1 MRKNNH
7 GLLRQVVILILCAI
21 ALSIAFLMIHAART
35 VFRSQIPFFQLIDQ
49 QDGNVIVFE
58 VGPEPASFPGV
69 VDLVPSPTTTL
80 YMILGSD
87 FRPESGYRTDVIMLV
102 AVDSLSGKVSLVS
115 FPRDLWV
122 TIPGYFEE
130 RINAVMQVGGFP
142 LLANTMQTN
151 FGIYPTNFVMVD
163 MEGFLSMIDVL
174 GGITFE
180 TEFQTAD
187 ACDSSL
193 DPDRWCEVGPGEVP
207 LDKDWALWYVR
218 ARYNSSDFDRLRRTQ
233 EVVQAVAKKVISP
246 VGWLKWP
253 ALMDVYA
260 SEVESNLSPDELL
273 PFIRF
278 AFGFDPDEDI
288 RHYTI
293 GPNEAVG
300 YTTASGAQVLIP
312 NVPLIQSILQKAL
325 SFE

>member
-1 MRKNNH
+1 
-7 GLLRQVVILILCAI
+7 
-21 ALSIAFLMIHAART
+21 MIHAART

-49 QDGNVIVFE
+49 QDGNIVTLE

-69 VDLVPSPTTTL
+69 VDLVPSPTTKV

-130 RINAVMQVGGFP
+130 RINAVMQVGGFQ

-163 MEGFLSMIDVL
+163 MEGFLGMIDVL
-174 GGITFE
+174 GGVTFE

-193 DPDRWCEVGPGEVP
+193 DPDRWCEVGPGKVT

-253 ALMDVYA
+253 DLMDVYA
-260 SEVESNLSPDELL
+260 LDVESNLTPNELL

-288 RHYTI
+288 RHYSI

-300 YTTASGAQVLIP
+300 YITTEGAQVLLP
-312 NVPLIQSILQKAL
+312 NVPRIQSILQEAL
-325 SFE
+325 SFN

>member
-1 MRKNNH
+1 MRKINQSLLSQIFTLTVC
-7 GLLRQVVILILCAI
+7 GLVLIIDL
-21 ALSIAFLMIHAART
+21 LLIHAAGT
-35 VFRSQIPFFQLIDQ
+35 VFRSQIPFFQLADR
-49 QDGNVIVFE
+49 QDENVVGME
-58 VGPEPASFPGV
+58 VGPEPAAFPGV
-69 VDLVPSPTTTL
+69 VDLTPSPATRL

-130 RINAVMQVGGFP
+130 RINAVMQVGGFQ

-151 FGIYPTNFVMVD
+151 FGIYPTDYVLVD
-163 MEGFLSMIDVL
+163 MEGFLDTVDVL
-174 GGITFE
+174 GGVTFE
-180 TEFQTAD
+180 TDFQTAD

-193 DPDRWCEVGPGEVP
+193 DPDRWCEVGPGKVT
-207 LDKDWALWYVR
+207 LDQDWALWYVR

-246 VGWLKWP
+246 AGWLKWP

-260 SEVESNLSPDELL
+260 SDVESSLSPDELL

-278 AFGFDPDEDI
+278 AFGFNPDEDI
-288 RHYTI
+288 RHYSI

-300 YTTASGAQVLIP
+300 YTTAGGAQVLLP
-312 NVPLIQSILQKAL
+312 NIPLIQTILQQAIT
-325 SFE
+325 FE

>member
-1 MRKNNH
+1 MQKNNH
-7 GLLRQVVILILCAI
+7 SLFGQIVLLIICTI

-35 VFRSQIPFFQLIDQ
+35 VFRSQIPFFQLIDH
-49 QDGNVIVFE
+49 QDGKVVTLE
-58 VGPEPASFPGV
+58 VGPEPAAFTGV
-69 VDLVPSPTTTL
+69 VDLTPSPTTTI

-87 FRPESGYRTDVIMLV
+87 FRPESGYRTDVLMLV

-130 RINAVMQVGGFP
+130 RINAVMQVGGFQ

-151 FGIYPTNFVMVD
+151 FGIYPTDYVMVD
-163 MEGFLSMIDVL
+163 MEGFLGIIDVI
-174 GGITFE
+174 GGVTFE

-193 DPDRWCEVGPGEVP
+193 DPDRWCEVGPGKVT

-246 VGWLKWP
+246 TGWLKWP

-260 SEVESNLSPDELL
+260 SEVESNLNPHELL

-288 RHYTI
+288 RRYTI

-300 YTTASGAQVLIP
+300 YLTADGAQVLIP
-312 NVPLIQSILQKAL
+312 NVPLIQSILQEAL
-325 SFE
+325 YFE

>member
-1 MRKNNH
+1 MRKINQSLWSQIFTLAVC
-7 GLLRQVVILILCAI
+7 GLVLIIDL
-21 ALSIAFLMIHAART
+21 LLIHAAGT
-35 VFRSQIPFFQLIDQ
+35 VFRSQIPFFQLADR
-49 QDGNVIVFE
+49 QDENVVGME
-58 VGPEPASFPGV
+58 VGPEPAAFPGV
-69 VDLVPSPTTTL
+69 VDLTPSPATRL

-130 RINAVMQVGGFP
+130 RINAVMQVGGFQ

-151 FGIYPTNFVMVD
+151 FGIYPTDYVLVD
-163 MEGFLSMIDVL
+163 MEGFLDTVNVL
-174 GGITFE
+174 GGVTFE
-180 TEFQTAD
+180 TDFQTAD
-187 ACDSSL
+187 SCDSSL
-193 DPDRWCEVGPGEVP
+193 DPDRWCEVGPGKVT
-207 LDKDWALWYVR
+207 LDQDWALWYVR
-218 ARYNSSDFDRLRRTQ
+218 ARHNSSDFDRLRRTQ

-246 VGWLKWP
+246 AGWLKWP

-260 SEVESNLSPDELL
+260 SDVESSLSPDELL

-278 AFGFDPDEDI
+278 AFGFNPDEDI
-288 RHYTI
+288 RHYSI

-300 YTTASGAQVLIP
+300 YTTVGGAQVLLP
-312 NVPLIQSILQKAL
+312 NIPLIQAILQQAIT
-325 SFE
+325 FE

>member
-1 MRKNNH
+1 MYKNNH
-7 GLLRQVVILILCAI
+7 GLFRQVVILIICAI
-21 ALSIAFLMIHAART
+21 ALSIAFLMIRASRT
-35 VFRSQIPFFQLIDQ
+35 VFRSQIPFFQLIDH
-49 QDGNVIVFE
+49 QDENVGPMK

-69 VDLVPSPTTTL
+69 IDLTPSPTTRL

-87 FRPESGYRTDVIMLV
+87 FRPDSGFRTDVIMLV
-102 AVDSLSGKVSLVS
+102 AVDSLSGKVNLVS

-130 RINAVMQVGGFP
+130 RINAVMQVGGFQ
-142 LLANTMQTN
+142 LLANTLQTN
-151 FGIYPTNFVMVD
+151 FGIYPTNYVMVN
-163 MEGFLSMIDVL
+163 MEGFLDIIDIL

-180 TEFQTAD
+180 TEYQTAD

-193 DPDRWCEVGPGEVP
+193 EADRWCEVGPGKVT
-207 LDKDWALWYVR
+207 LDKDWALWYAR

-233 EVVQAVAKKVISP
+233 EVVQAVAKKIISP
-246 VGWLKWP
+246 AGWLKWP

-260 SEVESNLSPDELL
+260 SDVESSLSPDELL

-288 RHYTI
+288 QHYSI
-293 GPNEAVG
+293 GPNEATG
-300 YTTASGAQVLIP
+300 YTTANGAQVLLP
-312 NVPLIQSILQKAL
+312 NVPLIQSILQEAL
-325 SFE
+325 SFH